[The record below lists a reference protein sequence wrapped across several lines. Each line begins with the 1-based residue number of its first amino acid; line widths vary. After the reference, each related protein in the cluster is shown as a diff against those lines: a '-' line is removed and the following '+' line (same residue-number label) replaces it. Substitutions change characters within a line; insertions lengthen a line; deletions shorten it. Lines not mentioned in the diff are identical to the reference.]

1 MDPVLLKDMMF
12 GDMDINYFEKVMIM
26 MTNDDDDDDD
36 SLNLPQVQTEITP
49 YMRMM
54 VIDWMFDV
62 SQDLQCRG
70 HEDVFL
76 LSCNVMDSFL
86 SRVDITRT
94 SFQVASCDHHC
105 YEDDLS
111 SWCPRPRCSCPPSW
125 WTRCRWRWRPW

>member
-1 MDPVLLKDMMF
+1 
-12 GDMDINYFEKVMIM
+12 
-26 MTNDDDDDDD
+26 
-36 SLNLPQVQTEITP
+36 
-49 YMRMM
+49 MRMM

-94 SFQVASCDHHC
+94 SFQVASCVVPQID
-105 YEDDLS
+105 
-111 SWCPRPRCSCPPSW
+111 
-125 WTRCRWRWRPW
+125 

>member
-26 MTNDDDDDDD
+26 MMTDDDND

-111 SWCPRPRCSCPPSW
+111 SWCPRPRCCCPPSW

>member
-1 MDPVLLKDMMF
+1 
-12 GDMDINYFEKVMIM
+12 MIM
-26 MTNDDDDDDD
+26 TVRI
-36 SLNLPQVQTEITP
+36 LKVQTEITP

-70 HEDVFL
+70 HEDMFL

-94 SFQVASCDHHC
+94 SFQVTSCDHHSYQYGC
-105 YEDDLS
+105 LHRSMTFTSASRETLFV
-111 SWCPRPRCSCPPSW
+111 PSKL
-125 WTRCRWRWRPW
+125 

>member
-1 MDPVLLKDMMF
+1 MM
-12 GDMDINYFEKVMIM
+12 MMIM
-26 MTNDDDDDDD
+26 IMTVRI
-36 SLNLPQVQTEITP
+36 LKVQTEITP

-76 LSCNVMDSFL
+76 LSCNIMDSFL

-111 SWCPRPRCSCPPSW
+111 SWCPRPRCCSPPSW
-125 WTRCRWRWRPW
+125 WTRCRWVWRPW

>member
-1 MDPVLLKDMMF
+1 MMF
-12 GDMDINYFEKVMIM
+12 GDMDINYFEKVTIM
-26 MTNDDDDDDD
+26 TDDDDD
-36 SLNLPQVQTEITP
+36 SQCLAKVQTEITP

-70 HEDVFL
+70 HEDMFL

-94 SFQVASCDHHC
+94 SFQVASCVV
-105 YEDDLS
+105 
-111 SWCPRPRCSCPPSW
+111 PQKVPSEGS
-125 WTRCRWRWRPW
+125 

>member
-1 MDPVLLKDMMF
+1 MKDMMF

-26 MTNDDDDDDD
+26 MMTEDEDHND

-94 SFQVASCDHHC
+94 SFQVASCVELETKVHPKVRNHGEGP
-105 YEDDLS
+105 Y
-111 SWCPRPRCSCPPSW
+111 
-125 WTRCRWRWRPW
+125 